1 MSHTTR
7 VVIICDVCASTH
19 PTNQTHNV
27 RKARGE
33 ARAAGW
39 VCTRGKGDLCP
50 RCARTTRG
58 TP

>member
-7 VVIICDVCASTH
+7 VVIICDVCRSTL
-19 PTNQTHNV
+19 PTSQTHNV

-33 ARAAGW
+33 ARASGW

-50 RCARTTRG
+50 RCAKVAR
-58 TP
+58 P